1 MIMKSKTLT
10 LQFIP
15 YQEIE
20 GLSSVKRVAKLL
32 RIVKSDKIV
41 LLEGKLK
48 SHEEADLIRRT
59 MEEIDAKFKGIEIS
73 VIDTLTKKEDM
84 QLFEKLRKVVLG
96 FILGARSG
104 FTIIGPAT
112 IVKEIRQDPDKIQL
126 FMSNK

>member
-1 MIMKSKTLT
+1 MKSKTLT